1 MKTKHLFYSMALA
14 AMVSA
19 CSQEEFVSQDVNN
32 KPAESEFAKGVP
44 FEGEISFSKGA
55 DTRVGLDENLNY
67 AFKEGDQVGV
77 VWTNATAIASAIA
90 TYDWTKETVEVQK
103 EMQELANKTISPG
116 CSQQGIIS
124 AVKAGNLTPVDGSY
138 VWTAKASD
146 YKVFANTRM
155 TYETIN
161 GASVW
166 HMTDGQIFKGTHFAY
181 FPYNADL
188 QSIGKFRVQQLAN
201 QEQESASTKGT
212 GWASHI
218 LDSKTGLVWMS
229 QNIPA
234 STTAYTQHLSFLYDL
249 VAQDD
254 ESGTGKVMN
263 VQMRPFS
270 DILDTRIWI
279 DKGTMNEADAKAIK
293 IESVELIADNGAKVF
308 ATQAAFDM
316 SNWQSPADRNGV
328 YGEKYDN
335 KDPKAY
341 TWDVPG
347 VSKAA
352 KYTEENKVNTV
363 TVNIKNQAENNG
375 EEQRVQFMLL
385 PRYFKDK
392 ATTDA
397 ETQNYT
403 LRVNTDY
410 GYIDLEE
417 MTSWKTAKKT
427 QEGVIVNPKEDPT
440 MFKNITDETKLNT
453 VLAKIGAR
461 ATRAITFNAS
471 DLTYDNITISN
482 TDELVEAIT
491 KWNKLNKVGVL
502 HLIADP
508 AGCKLDN
515 LQWSEEA
522 RFTMNTYDLLAN
534 GQPQI
539 DNNTFVFD
547 QVPAEIQKFLSN
559 TGNSVEITGNFSI
572 GGMSA
577 IEENGFTVATN
588 SIVTVADGIFCITN
602 TAQAFETLN
611 TKEGSKFYVAHDT
624 DAKLTLSKNSTWNGE
639 ATLYAY
645 GNVVAK
651 KGLTIGQKGQFWING
666 MMTIK
671 ANNFTNNGTV
681 ELCANAQATLG
692 SGVSAMINNNVVNYN
707 DVNKY
712 PRITNNSKIVATIT
726 EANASAHRS
735 AYLDA
740 ANAFRATNLE
750 ITGVTLNDEWNNTVN
765 YASFKNILM
774 KDADMKFFKSFTASN
789 ATIAIE
795 GNVKWIENTSAD
807 ASFTAKYLVLND
819 NATLTVEGLK
829 AVTVNSVSMKNNTTL
844 KGYDLFSCKNIEP
857 TKTGNGFHNVQNSD
871 GEEMFGE

>member
-90 TYDWTKETVEVQK
+90 AYDLSKETVEVQK
-103 EMQELANKTISPG
+103 EMQDLANKMISPG
-116 CSQQGIIS
+116 CSQPGIIN

-161 GASVW
+161 GAKIW

-188 QSIGKFRVQQLAN
+188 QSIGKFRVQQLAD
-201 QEQESASTKGT
+201 QTQESASTKGT

-254 ESGTGKVMN
+254 ESGTGEVMN

-279 DKGTMNEADAKAIK
+279 QNGTMTEADAKAIK
-293 IESVELIADNGAKVF
+293 IESVELIADNAAEVF

-316 SNWQSPADRNGV
+316 SNWQTAANRNGV

-341 TWDVPG
+341 TWDVPN

-392 ATTDA
+392 NTTDA
-397 ETQNYT
+397 ETQTYT

-410 GYIDLEE
+410 GYIELGE
-417 MTSWKTAKKT
+417 MTNWKTAKKT
-427 QEGVIVNPKEDPT
+427 QEGVIVNPKEDPS

-461 ATRAITFNAS
+461 ATRAISFDAS
-471 DLTYDNITISN
+471 DLIYDNITISN

-491 KWNKLNKVGVL
+491 KWNKLNKVGTL

-539 DNNTFVFD
+539 TNNTFIFD

-559 TGNSVEITGNFSI
+559 TSNSVEISGDFSI

-577 IEENGFTVATN
+577 IEERGFTVDD
-588 SIVTVADGIFCITN
+588 SDVTVEDGIFCITN
-602 TAQAFETLN
+602 TAQTFETLN

-624 DAKLTLSKNSTWNGE
+624 DAKLTLSKNSNWNGE

-645 GNVVAK
+645 GNVVANQ
-651 KGLTIGQKGQFWING
+651 GLTIGQKGKFWING
-666 MMTIK
+666 MVDIK
-671 ANNFTNNGTV
+671 STGLTNNGIV
-681 ELCANAQATLG
+681 ELCAKADAVRN
-692 SGVSAMINNNVVNYN
+692 SGVAAMANYGTVNYN
-707 DVNKY
+707 DINNY
-712 PRITNNSKIVATIT
+712 PSNFAPVGTIVATIT

-740 ANAFRATNLE
+740 ANTFGATDLE
-750 ITGVTLNDEWNNTVN
+750 ITGVTLNDEWNNTVD
-765 YASFKNILM
+765 YTSFKNILM
-774 KDADMKFFKSFTASN
+774 KDADMKFFKSFTASK

-795 GNVKWIENTSAD
+795 GKVKWIENTSAD
-807 ASFTAKYLVLND
+807 ASFTAKDLVLND

-829 AVTVNSVSMKNNTTL
+829 AVDVNSVSMKNNTTL
-844 KGYDLFSCKNIEP
+844 KGYDLFTCKNIEP
-857 TKTGNGFHNVQNSD
+857 AKTGNGFHNVQNSA